1 MLKSY
6 YEADYVASVATI
18 APVYGEED
26 TKVSEDSISTDNV
39 MISGNCTLR
48 NSDILA
54 NLAIKL
60 SHLSQLQQQQVSSLL
75 LEFVDLFSDT
85 PGRTSFVHHDVE
97 MIGATL
103 IKQHP

>member
-1 MLKSY
+1 MLKIY
-6 YEADYVASVATI
+6 YEADYVACVAI
-18 APVYGEED
+18 VAPVYGEQD
-26 TKVSEDSISTDNV
+26 TKVSEYSISTDNV
-39 MISGNCTLR
+39 MISGSCTLQ

-60 SHLSQLQQQQVSSLL
+60 SHLSQQQVSSLL

-85 PGRTSFVHHDVE
+85 PGRTSCVDHDVE
-97 MIGATL
+97 VIGATP